1 MDFDDRK
8 PEICGG
14 SMRTK
19 KHLIKGKKKLR
30 KPGNR

>member
-8 PEICGG
+8 SEICGG

-19 KHLIKGKKKLR
+19 KNLIKGKKKLR